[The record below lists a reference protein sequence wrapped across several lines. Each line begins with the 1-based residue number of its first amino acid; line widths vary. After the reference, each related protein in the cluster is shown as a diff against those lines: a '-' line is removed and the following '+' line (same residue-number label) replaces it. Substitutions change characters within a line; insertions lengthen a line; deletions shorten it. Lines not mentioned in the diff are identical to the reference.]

1 MRVQCT
7 HAPLQRLPHAAR
19 GLSLFLSVSISATVR
34 CGVQRPAC
42 TTWCRTRR
50 NRHPVTAPRPNTRH
64 NVLVR
69 AVPHVRPGR
78 LHRPRTAED
87 LRQQHVAVK
96 LDAKSPLSPTT
107 VSGDTIGFGHA
118 MWATDSLWEEEV
130 AIELDAAQVEVVLA
144 RRVEPLFEHSEHL
157 IALRGVGIVVQ
168 QPRCRGP
175 RACVGGYMSLCV
187 QRVCACMR
195 AHAHA
200 RVRVRV
206 FVCARQRWCVR
217 VIAYA
222 CMVPWPTR
230 L

>member
-42 TTWCRTRR
+42 TTWCRNRR

-175 RACVGGYMSLCV
+175 RACVCGYILLCV
-187 QRVCACMR
+187 QHVCACMR
-195 AHAHA
+195 VRAHA